1 MDIFTVTATDVVNM
15 SYPSLV
21 IHLEALCNEQLDGNS
36 FKSAA
41 VTSYNL
47 AMGSAI
53 TMS

>member
-1 MDIFTVTATDVVNM
+1 M
-15 SYPSLV
+15 SHPSLV

-41 VTSYNL
+41 VRSYNL